1 MALKAYHKWW
11 ILAVSLL
18 LAFAVIYLVKPEWL
32 DFILRPS
39 QRTIYERSFKEE
51 PEDLKTWEALTSI
64 AFNDQMVLQDPFSSY
79 AVSATTAY
87 SAGYEIPIQYGE
99 QLVVTIAS
107 ETKNQWILEI
117 RDENNKLLED
127 ARLKEGVLYA
137 SHTPKTS
144 ETVRVILQGKLH
156 QASSGFLKIYTQPTY
171 GFPVAGKGNN
181 AIKSFWGASRDGGSR
196 SHEGNDIFAPKKHP
210 VVAISYGSISSIR
223 NRGLGGKQVWV
234 EDYDTGLLH
243 YYAHLDGWNVYED
256 QMVWRGDT
264 IGYVGNTG
272 NAKNTPPHL
281 HFGIYKNG
289 KAVDPKPFIW
299 QTTIPENSIQLKHTS
314 KARATGVAANLRE
327 LPNSTADILQ
337 DLKRQEV
344 LILGNCG
351 NWYQVRTTSGMSGFA
366 HQSILELLP
375 D

>member
-51 PEDLKTWEALTSI
+51 PEDLK
-64 AFNDQMVLQDPFSSY
+64 
-79 AVSATTAY
+79 
-87 SAGYEIPIQYGE
+87 IQYGE

-264 IGYVGNTG
+264 M
-272 NAKNTPPHL
+272 
-281 HFGIYKNG
+281 
-289 KAVDPKPFIW
+289 
-299 QTTIPENSIQLKHTS
+299 
-314 KARATGVAANLRE
+314 
-327 LPNSTADILQ
+327 PNSTADILQ